1 MVKVETFSSK
11 VFVLMPNCKRQQFAV
26 CGFRLKTV
34 VLNVTNVYSLSE
46 LTVNRNLYCIAFVKG
61 KVAYVLAAQS

>member
-1 MVKVETFSSK
+1 
-11 VFVLMPNCKRQQFAV
+11 MPNWKRQRFAV